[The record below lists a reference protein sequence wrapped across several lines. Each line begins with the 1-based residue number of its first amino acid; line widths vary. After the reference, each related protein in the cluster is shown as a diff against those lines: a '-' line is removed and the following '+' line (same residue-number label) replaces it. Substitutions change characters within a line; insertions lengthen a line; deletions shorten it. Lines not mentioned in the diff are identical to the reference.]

1 MSLKLT
7 ITSTQRAELGAG
19 ASVVFGADGGS
30 IGRSLDNDWV
40 LPDPRRYLS
49 AHHARV
55 QYRRGAFHLLDT
67 SSNGVFVND
76 ADVPLG
82 RLASYPLRDGDRLRL
97 GDYELKVSLAP
108 ERTDATEASAVFP
121 VAREASSVSADIGAS
136 FSLRELL
143 MTDASGNGN
152 GGSVNSSSSGSRLA
166 PVDAYGQTVTEDSA
180 MIAFDHN
187 DVPRPPLRAVASV
200 APAPPR
206 RDARTDRGV
215 VDGQTSIEAFCRGAG
230 IDPGRWPADTQA
242 RVLQL
247 AGLLLREA
255 VVGIKA
261 LALAQRE
268 LRVQANVEF
277 GRDSAHEGLTALPV
291 EELLRRMLDQER
303 RELDAVQWLR
313 DMLGSARR
321 HDAATMRAL
330 NGALLEFTARLDPRA
345 LTQEHPD
352 ELPLSEPVPSGLT
365 ARFRSITETSGG
377 KPPHLFSEA
386 FARIFAAEFSLQSGD
401 SKP

>member
-7 ITSTQRAELGAG
+7 ITSAQRAELGTG
-19 ASVVFGADGGS
+19 ASVVFGANGGS
-30 IGRSLDNDWV
+30 IGRSHDNDWV
-40 LPDPRRYLS
+40 LPDPKRYLS

-55 QYRRGAFHLLDT
+55 QYRRGAFHLLDI

-76 ADVPLG
+76 ANVPLG

-108 ERTDATEASAVFP
+108 DRTDATEASAVFP
-121 VAREASSVSADIGAS
+121 VTREASSVSADIGAS

-143 MTDASGNGN
+143 MTDASGNGS
-152 GGSVNSSSSGSRLA
+152 GGSSSGDRLA

-180 MIAFDHN
+180 MIAFDHS
-187 DVPRPPLRAVASV
+187 DAPPPSLRALPSV
-200 APAPPR
+200 AAAPPR
-206 RDARTDRGV
+206 RDPRADRGA

-277 GRDSAHEGLTALPV
+277 GRDSTHEGLTALPV

-330 NGALLEFTARLDPRA
+330 SGALLEFTARLDPRA

-377 KPPHLFSEA
+377 KLPHLFSEA
-386 FARIFAAEFSLQSGD
+386 FARIFAAEFSVQNGD
-401 SKP
+401 GKP

>member
-7 ITSTQRAELGAG
+7 ITSAQRTELGAG

-30 IGRSLDNDWV
+30 IGRSHDNDWV
-40 LPDPRRYLS
+40 LPDPKRYLS

-67 SSNGVFVND
+67 SSNGVFIND
-76 ADVPLG
+76 ANVPLG
-82 RLASYPLRDGDRLRL
+82 RLATYPLRDGDRLRL

-108 ERTDATEASAVFP
+108 DRTDATEASAVFP
-121 VAREASSVSADIGAS
+121 VTRESSSVSSDIGAS

-143 MTDASGNGN
+143 MTDASGNGS
-152 GGSVNSSSSGSRLA
+152 GGSGSGSGNRLA

-180 MIAFDHN
+180 MIAFDQS
-187 DVPRPPLRAVASV
+187 DAPPPPLRAVASI
-200 APAPPR
+200 APAPLR
-206 RDARTDRGV
+206 RDARTDRGA

-261 LALAQRE
+261 LVLAQRE

-277 GRDSAHEGLTALPV
+277 GRDSAYEGLTALPV

-303 RELDAVQWLR
+303 RDLDAVQWLR

-330 NGALLEFTARLDPRA
+330 SGALLEFTARLDPRS

-365 ARFRSITETSGG
+365 ARFRSITESSGG
-377 KPPHLFSEA
+377 KLPHLFSEA
-386 FARIFAAEFSLQSGD
+386 FARIFAAEFSVQNGD
-401 SKP
+401 GKS